1 MRNLGTALAVL
12 ASLATAPLVL
22 LGLFYVGLHEGSD
35 SQPLVA
41 LAAAATFV
49 GFVCFI
55 TAIPSAR
62 SRSTRRYISLMTA
75 GALLV
80 AAFFSVGELM

>member
-12 ASLATAPLVL
+12 ASLATAPWVL

-41 LAAAATFV
+41 LAAVSVFAGLA
-49 GFVCFI
+49 CFI
-55 TAIPSAR
+55 AAIPS
-62 SRSTRRYISLMTA
+62 SRSGSTGRYVALMTA

-80 AAFFSVGELM
+80 GGFFGVAALM

>member
-12 ASLATAPLVL
+12 ASSATAPLVL
-22 LGLFYVGLHEGSD
+22 LGLFYVTLHEGSD

-41 LAAAATFV
+41 LAAAAVFV
-49 GFVCFI
+49 GLVCFVA
-55 TAIPSAR
+55 AIPS
-62 SRSTRRYISLMTA
+62 SRSGSTGRYVALMTA
-75 GALLV
+75 GVLFV